1 MLDRIKAALSRRG
14 IDVFLIRRE
23 RRETAE
29 LFFVKKR
36 LDMRRVKDVTLWTV
50 TVYRDFAED
59 GVPMRGSSQVSL
71 SPDAGDEELA
81 RSLEDAYAAA
91 GCVKNP
97 AFELY
102 AGTPAPETEMPSG
115 FRGKS
120 LMENA
125 WIMAGA
131 LFAADTRSDAFLNSA
146 EVFLTCSH
154 VHLWSSAGTDTGYE
168 KIDCK
173 GEFVVQ
179 CKEPQDVEQY
189 FDFAYAE
196 PDTASLTEKAARAL
210 ETVCDRA
217 HAVRRPRAGVYDVVL
232 SGENLKEILGFYVMR
247 SNAAMVFPH
256 YSDYAPGKVLQ
267 GEGSGE
273 KLNLTFLPE
282 TPCSDEGIPMG
293 ERELTRDGTLLTLHG
308 DTRMCR
314 YLGMEPTGTY
324 HRLRA
329 ANGTV
334 PFETLRR
341 GCLYPV
347 SFSDFQMDPMS
358 GHFGGEIRLA
368 YLVTDEGVELVTGGS
383 VNGSFLEKQGELVF
397 STERYTDADYDGP
410 LAVRIPGVNVSGE

>member
-1 MLDRIKAALSRRG
+1 MLERIRTALSQCG
-14 IDVFLIRRE
+14 IDTYLIRRE
-23 RRETAE
+23 RQETAE

-36 LDMRRVKDVTLWTV
+36 LDMRRVKNVILWTV
-50 TVYRDFAED
+50 TVYRDFAE
-59 GVPMRGSSQVSL
+59 GGAPMRGASQVSL
-71 SPDAGDEELA
+71 SPDAGDEEISH
-81 RSLEDAYAAA
+81 SLKDAYAAA

-102 AGTPAPETEMPSG
+102 AGEPAPETEMPSG
-115 FRGKS
+115 FRGKD
-120 LMENA
+120 LMESA
-125 WIMAGA
+125 WLMAGA
-131 LFAADTRSDAFLNSA
+131 LFAADTRPDAFLNSA
-146 EVFLTCSH
+146 EVFMTRSR
-154 VHLWSSAGTDTGYE
+154 VHLWSSAGTDTGYD
-168 KIDCK
+168 KIDCR

-189 FDFAYAE
+189 FHFSYAE
-196 PDTASLTEKAARAL
+196 PDTASLKEKAAQAL

-217 HAVRRPRAGVYDVVL
+217 HATRRPKAGVYDVVL
-232 SGENLKEILGFYVMR
+232 SGENLKKILSFYVFR

-267 GEGSGE
+267 GDGSGE
-273 KLNLTFLPE
+273 KLNITLLPE
-282 TPCSDEGIPMG
+282 TPCSDEGVPMG
-293 ERELTRDGTLLTLHG
+293 ERILTRNGILLALHG

-324 HRLRA
+324 RRVRLE
-329 ANGTV
+329 NGTV

-368 YLVTDEGVELVTGGS
+368 YLVTDEGVEPVTGGS

-397 STERYTDADYDGP
+397 SIERYTDAEFDGP
-410 LAVRIPGVNVSGE
+410 MAVRIPGVNVSGE